1 MKKTNRIV
9 SMALVAAMAASTLTA
24 CGGGAATTA
33 TTATTAA
40 AAATE
45 AAKTEAAAPEVKAD
59 PVTIEF
65 WHSMG
70 SATGELVQEICDEFN
85 ASQDEVIVNCI
96 YQGDYKAAGTKLQ
109 AAVSGGNAP
118 HVAQIE
124 ITSVGMYAAE
134 DLLLDLKPLDEADD
148 SFDAADM
155 YAGVMDFSWYE
166 DKLVSL
172 PNGRSCPV
180 MYYNADALR
189 EAGFEKAP
197 ATWEELRAASKAVS
211 KDGKLGYGIS
221 LGDSWYYL
229 AMMLTAGGQVYNEEG
244 NDIGFYGEAG
254 EKPLQLWLDMLSDES
269 AFIPEG
275 EDYASNAALRNGF
288 MAEQCNIIMQSS
300 AQYRGLVDNSEFEV
314 GVAYIPMDK
323 NYAAIP
329 GGSNL
334 VAFDGMSDE
343 EQQAVWKF
351 MKYMCSGDVAGKYAA
366 GTGYLPTSDAALNSA
381 IYQEKLAQYP
391 YLDVAVGQLEYF
403 VEMPFDQSYTEIKD
417 NVVGKY
423 VQECII
429 GGMSPA
435 DAVENMH
442 QETMKFYK

>member
-1 MKKTNRIV
+1 MRKMKRFASAALAATM
-9 SMALVAAMAASTLTA
+9 MAGTLA
-24 CGGGAATTA
+24 GCSGGAEETK
-33 TTATTAA
+33 AA
-40 AAATE
+40 AAAADNKGAAVE
-45 AAKTEAAAPEVKAD
+45 AEAKAE
-59 PVTIEF
+59 PVTIDF

-96 YQGDYKAAGTKLQ
+96 YQGDYSAAGTKLQ

-134 DLLLDLKPLDEADD
+134 ELLLDLKPFDDADD
-148 SFDAADM
+148 EFNASDM
-155 YAGVMDFSWYE
+155 YAGVMDFSYYE

-180 MYYNADALR
+180 MYYNADALK
-189 EAGFEKAP
+189 EAGFETAP
-197 ATWEELRAASKAVS
+197 STWEELRAASKAVS

-254 EKPLQLWLDMLSDES
+254 EKPLQLWLDMLADES

-334 VAFDGMSDE
+334 VAFDGMSE
-343 EQQAVWKF
+343 EEEQAVWTF

-381 IYQEKLAQYP
+381 IYQEKLVDYP
-391 YLDVAVGQLEYF
+391 HLDVAVGQLEYF

-429 GGMSPA
+429 GGMSPQE
-435 DAVENMH
+435 AVENMH
-442 QETMKFYK
+442 LETMEFYK